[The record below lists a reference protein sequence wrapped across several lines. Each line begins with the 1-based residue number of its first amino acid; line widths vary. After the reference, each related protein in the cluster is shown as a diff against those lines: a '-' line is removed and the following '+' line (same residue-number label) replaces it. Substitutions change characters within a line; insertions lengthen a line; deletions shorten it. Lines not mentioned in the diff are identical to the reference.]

1 MNNNFLSIQDQGYA
15 LLKSVF
21 TQAECNNLKAMAL
34 KDISSGPT
42 SFNAEGSNSIL
53 SNKSDE
59 KILNNLHSKRIEY
72 YDFITNQVILSAVKP
87 LLQIGSY
94 KQAESFCLLNSQIRA
109 LNPQAGAQQLHI
121 DSNVPGNY
129 PYPLVVIV
137 IVMLDDFTESNGAT
151 RIVPHSHKKTTF
163 PVDDIDYDDEIL
175 ITGKAGD
182 VIVINGALWHGS
194 SVNKTNKERWSIN
207 IGYGRW
213 FIKPSFDIPRSLPKD
228 IYDQLDDFQ
237 RELLGL
243 RSVPALNDSERIS
256 RRSIHDYRHWE
267 MKY

>member
-1 MNNNFLSIQDQGYA
+1 M
-15 LLKSVF
+15 
-21 TQAECNNLKAMAL
+21 
-34 KDISSGPT
+34 
-42 SFNAEGSNSIL
+42 
-53 SNKSDE
+53 
-59 KILNNLHSKRIEY
+59 
-72 YDFITNQVILSAVKP
+72 VKP

-94 KQAESFCLLNSQIRA
+94 QEAESYCLINSQIRA
-109 LNPQAGAQQLHI
+109 LIPHAGSQQLHI
-121 DSNVPGNY
+121 DSNVPGNF

-151 RIVPHSHKKTTF
+151 RIVPYSHKKTTF
-163 PVDDIDYDDEIL
+163 PVNGMAYDDEIL

-228 IYDQLDDFQ
+228 IYDQLDEFQ

-243 RSVPALNDSERIS
+243 RSVPALNDSERLS
-256 RRSIHDYRHWE
+256 RRSVSDYRHWE

>member
-1 MNNNFLSIQDQGYA
+1 MNNEFLSIQNQGYA
-15 LLKSVF
+15 LLNSVF
-21 TQAECNNLKAMAL
+21 TEAECERIKALAL
-34 KDISSGPT
+34 EDISRGPT
-42 SFNAEGSNSIL
+42 FFNTEGSNSIL
-53 SNKSDE
+53 SDKSNE

-72 YDFITNQVILSAVKP
+72 YDFISNQIILSIVKP

-94 KQAESFCLLNSQIRA
+94 KESESFCLLNSQIRA
-109 LNPQAGAQQLHI
+109 LIPQSGVQQLHI
-121 DSNVPGNY
+121 DSNVPGNH

-151 RIVPHSHKKTTF
+151 RIVPYSHKIPKF
-163 PVDDIDYDDEIL
+163 PEDGIQYDDEIL
-175 ITGKAGD
+175 ITGKVGD

-194 SVNKTNKERWSIN
+194 SANKTNKERWSIN
-207 IGYGRW
+207 MGYGRW

-228 IYDQLDDFQ
+228 IYDNLHDFQ

-267 MKY
+267 MPY